1 MMGWLAEKESDEK
14 IEYYTPYDIQDR
26 TQSTDVKKDDLNA
39 MKSVGKAVQVIAIK
53 TEEGKEAVRIL
64 KTQRVDTTHETY
76 ASSNMELESAVK
88 KVAEMFLYYLH
99 NEEFTHFR
107 NHFQLKSN
115 TAVFRSADSYDDIC
129 NYKYR
134 IMPAVTTTAINKR
147 IKSLSQ
153 GSKLYKA
160 KCEQYAALHEA
171 EKNLIRNKI
180 NAIE

>member
-1 MMGWLAEKESDEK
+1 
-14 IEYYTPYDIQDR
+14 
-26 TQSTDVKKDDLNA
+26 
-39 MKSVGKAVQVIAIK
+39 MK
-53 TEEGKEAVRIL
+53 
-64 KTQRVDTTHETY
+64 
-76 ASSNMELESAVK
+76 LESAVK

-115 TAVFRSADSYDDIC
+115 TAVFRSADSYDDICNYKTAVFRSADSYDDIC

-171 EKNLIRNKI
+171 EKCNRVVVVRM
-180 NAIE
+180 